1 MTKLLNCWNSSV
13 ESLPAEKALL
23 AMAMTAE
30 ADADA
35 DAEAEGVEEDG
46 KAVGV

>member
-1 MTKLLNCWNSSV
+1 M